1 MDEIKLITSEP
12 KKADQKFFTSSAVLQ
27 RAVNINIAALMT
39 MLKRPKVR
47 STNGKVIN
55 FRNEPKKLLMRPRS
69 KATQRNFQAP
79 P

>member
-1 MDEIKLITSEP
+1 MDEIKLMTNDP

-27 RAVNINIAALMT
+27 RAVNINMAALIT

-47 STNGKVIN
+47 STNGKVISL
-55 FRNEPKKLLMRPRS
+55 RNDPKKLLMRPRS
-69 KATQRNFQAP
+69 NATQRNFQAP